1 MKIQDRYQ
9 ALSPRGKQITKIA
22 VIAAVVAALAI
33 AFAQPLVAWF
43 GMKPIGGS
51 GGSGVVVKS
60 GELTFEASMNPD
72 PPRQSDNT
80 MIVKITDA
88 EGKPVSGADV
98 EVEYVMPAMGA
109 MAEMRGKADV
119 DEKRGGVYHAEFD
132 LPMGGTWTM
141 SVRAKTKETS
151 AEARYTLTVG
161 TKGLVAAGG
170 SGGASGALPPQQF
183 PPEVLRELRR
193 AMGAYEQ
200 ARAMLAHD
208 RIDGIAT
215 HANALAAAF
224 TAARPATG
232 DEVKQCLLDG
242 TAAARKLAAA
252 TSLDAARAAFKDVSK
267 FLFALAASDARLA
280 AGWHAYECSMTEGFN
295 KWMQNEEGVSNPY
308 MGTAMQSCGSPTT
321 FAPPALAAHDHA
333 HGDGTAYYTCSM
345 HPSVRQEGPGKC
357 PICSMDLTPVS
368 QSEAGS
374 GIIQIDEGRRQQI
387 GIKTAVATTRAM
399 DTAIRAVGKT
409 AFDESRVREVTLK
422 LDGFIERL
430 HVNKTGEFVRRGQPL
445 LTLYSPELYAA
456 QQDYLLALR
465 SQKASRTSAAPDRAD
480 YLVRAARERLR
491 LWDLSKAQINQ
502 VARTG
507 KPIERM
513 PIHSPYSGFVV
524 EKSVVEGSAVRAGQ
538 TLFRVAALDRVWVEA
553 DVYEKDLGAVRV
565 GQAARVTLPYVAG
578 RSFDGRITYV
588 YPYLDASTRTGKVRI
603 ELPNP
608 NLELKPEMYADVEI
622 RAAGNSALT
631 VPEDAV
637 MITGPRQLVFLD
649 LGEGRLKPQAV
660 QVGKRSNGYYEIL
673 SGLKEGDRVIA
684 SANFLVA
691 SESRIRS
698 AEQFWGA
705 DE

>member
-1 MKIQDRYQ
+1 MKIQDRYK
-9 ALSPRGKQITKIA
+9 ALSPRGKRIAKITAA
-22 VIAAVVAALAI
+22 VAVVAILAI
-33 AFAQPLVAWF
+33 AFAGPLVAWF
-43 GMKPIGGS
+43 TMKPIGGS
-51 GGSGVVVKS
+51 TSKGVVVKS
-60 GELTFEASMNPD
+60 GDLTFEASMNPD

-80 MIVKITDA
+80 MIVRITGAD
-88 EGKPVSGADV
+88 GKPVDADV

-109 MAEMRGKADV
+109 MAEMRGKADI
-119 DEKRGGVYHAEFD
+119 DRKRGGLYQAEFD

-141 SVRAKTKETS
+141 SVRAKTKQTS

-161 TKGLVAAGG
+161 TRGLVAAGG
-170 SGGASGALPPQQF
+170 SGGAAGALPPQQF
-183 PPEVLRELRR
+183 PPEVLTELRR

-208 RIDGIAT
+208 RIDGIAS

-224 TAARPATG
+224 TAARPETG

-242 TAAARKLAAA
+242 TAAARELAGA
-252 TSLDAARAAFKDVSK
+252 TSLDAARSAFKDVSK
-267 FLFALAASDARLA
+267 YLFALAASDPRLA
-280 AGWHAYECSMTEGFN
+280 AGWHAYECRMTDGFN

-308 MGTAMQSCGSPTT
+308 MGTAMQTCGSPTT
-321 FAPPALAAHDHA
+321 IAPAALAAHDHA
-333 HGDGTAYYTCSM
+333 GEEAAHYTCSM

-368 QSEAGS
+368 QEEVSS
-374 GIIQIDEGRRQQI
+374 GIIRIDESRRQQI
-387 GIKTAVATTRAM
+387 GIKTAVAIARPM

-409 AFDESRVREVTLK
+409 AFDESRVRDVTLK
-422 LDGFIERL
+422 LDGFVERL
-430 HVNKTGEFVRRGQPL
+430 HVNKTGEFVRRGQAL

-465 SQKASRTSAAPDRAD
+465 SQRASRASGAPDRAD

-491 LWDLSKAQINQ
+491 LWDLSKGQINQ
-502 VARTG
+502 IARTG
-507 KPIERM
+507 RPIERM
-513 PIHSPYSGFVV
+513 PIHSPHSGFVV
-524 EKSVVEGSAVRAGQ
+524 EKKVVEGGSVRAGE
-538 TLFRVAALDRVWVEA
+538 TLFRIAALDRVWVEA
-553 DVYEKDLGAVRV
+553 DVYEKDLGAVRA
-565 GQAARVTLPYVAG
+565 GQIARVTLPYLAG
-578 RSFDGRITYV
+578 RTFDGRITYV

-622 RAAGNSALT
+622 RAAGKTALT

-637 MITGPRQLVFLD
+637 LITGPRQLVFLD

-660 QVGKRSNGYYEIL
+660 QVGKRSNGSYEIL

-698 AEQFWGA
+698 AEQFWGGK
-705 DE
+705 E